1 MLFGLTKILR
11 RSRRQG
17 RIPVAF
23 KFQKA
28 SCVVVGTFNIYI
40 LHPQWLAKHG
50 VIDIEGGA
58 GVFMEGNL
66 SQPGF
71 RFRLSKDR
79 VTWNT
84 WNIAP
89 SQIAVE
95 TEDPTADC
103 GCMIAAVLEAL
114 PETPL
119 FGLGNNVVYRAD
131 LAERE
136 SLLGP
141 IRDFPQVQSPNP
153 GDKVVQRTFHV
164 GIKHDEH
171 RSTNLQIYFKEEDIE
186 LLCNAHTELRDRDT
200 RDVAIPAAKRFLED
214 RSVVKTLAQ
223 HFFGTGIEHGPNNT

>member
-1 MLFGLTKILR
+1 M
-11 RSRRQG
+11 
-17 RIPVAF
+17 AF

-50 VIDIEGGA
+50 VIDLEGGT

-79 VTWNT
+79 VAWNT
-84 WNIAP
+84 WSIAP

-95 TEDPTADC
+95 TEDPAADC
-103 GCMIAAVLEAL
+103 GAMIAAVLEAL

-131 LAERE
+131 LADLET
-136 SLLGP
+136 LPGP
-141 IRDFPQVQSPNP
+141 IREFPQVQSPNT

-164 GIKHDEH
+164 GIKHGED
-171 RSTNLQIYFKEEDIE
+171 RSTNLQISIREGDIE
-186 LLCNAHTELRDRDT
+186 TPL
-200 RDVAIPAAKRFLED
+200 
-214 RSVVKTLAQ
+214 
-223 HFFGTGIEHGPNNT
+223 